1 MPAAFTEMYPNTF
14 ATIDATELK
23 CETPSSLSLQSQ
35 LYSSYK
41 SHTTLKGLVA
51 IAPNGAFVFVTE
63 LFAGSISDRQLFQE
77 SGILDLLGD
86 VPEGKCLMAD
96 RGFEIQDLLVKF
108 NILLNIPPF
117 LGSQSHLSE
126 KDVKTTQKIARLRIH
141 VERAIGQVKS
151 RFRVFQSS
159 IPLTLVGSANQMWSV
174 ACLLTNF
181 CGPLIASN
189 EEL

>member
-1 MPAAFTEMYPNTF
+1 MPAAFKEMYPNTL
-14 ATIDATELK
+14 AIIDATELK

-51 IAPNGAFVFVTE
+51 IAPNGALVCVSE

-77 SGILDLLGD
+77 SGILYLLGD

-96 RGFEIQDLLVKF
+96 RGFEIQDLQVKF
-108 NILLNIPPF
+108 NILWNIPPF

-126 KDVKTTQKIARLRIH
+126 KDVKTMQKIARLPIH
-141 VERAIGQVKS
+141 VG
-151 RFRVFQSS
+151 
-159 IPLTLVGSANQMWSV
+159 
-174 ACLLTNF
+174 
-181 CGPLIASN
+181 
-189 EEL
+189 